1 MWTNET
7 FQSSLKTILERVK
20 QEYIGMN
27 ITVNVC
33 SITPYMCVSIDF
45 FNERTQLEV
54 QTESTLSRKL
64 KKTING

>member
-1 MWTNET
+1 
-7 FQSSLKTILERVK
+7 
-20 QEYIGMN
+20 MN